1 MFVLLVLMELLIV
14 TDLTFVDK
22 TNVTISLSVIKKQ
35 GIQTTNYTFLANSQL
50 NTSIH
55 YSTVHVYIVVISV
68 KMCSCF
74 ITVS

>member
-1 MFVLLVLMELLIV
+1 MFILLVLMELLIV